1 MNVKTIALAY
11 CIENNNVAEALEK
24 QLSGVVDHIEHI
36 YGHKNQPDSPL
47 ADRLRPFTGPI
58 ILIVSDNFLKT
69 VSCMHR
75 GLQMLQ
81 DKRSQILPVII
92 DGQAYDETANK
103 MVKVI
108 THFDRVSD
116 IIQYI
121 NFWQDQ
127 YLDLRRQKR
136 HLKDIDEDVFNDHL
150 KVMRDISSEAGE
162 FLRVL
167 RSIPHLSLEQLE
179 ANDFDAFFRFVSAP
193 EAWDKFKRLRLQDR
207 MRQPAETTIV
217 EAPAA
222 IIEEPVAEHMPEER
236 FDTQTP
242 IEFELPSEQ
251 PGGEPAPAFEPT
263 QPAEEP
269 VLPIE
274 ALQSTPGESHTEE
287 LVAVTHET
295 GEVDEEDDELEDDTF
310 LGKASPQEL
319 TPELNDLI
327 QQSWQAAD
335 EGRTDEALN
344 RLANAIESHPQ
355 VADLRY
361 HYALMLAHNVQDHDT
376 AGKQLLQLLDL
387 DPENENAYF
396 LLAELK
402 EIDGN
407 FDQALLYYEKLAEKN
422 PAYPD
427 VYFRLGMLLANH
439 FEGSEVK
446 AAKAF
451 KKALKA
457 NPTHSDASYQY
468 ALLLGE
474 ALGKTRK
481 AAKYFQRTLDV
492 QPDHPFAWYD
502 LALLY
507 HQQGKFE
514 QAYEAY
520 QKASVNNPELKTPEN
535 DQAFYYEAPVSM
547 AIPAVASNINLEEHH
562 VIDALKNTISKLEEL
577 LRIREE
583 EAKQPEPEPEPE
595 PEPPAPKPGA
605 GKTVLITGA
614 TSGIGKATAERFAA
628 EGFRVIITG
637 RRYERLEALQNHL
650 HDTFDAEV
658 EKLCFDVREIQA
670 VQAAID
676 SLSGE
681 WADIDI
687 LINNAG
693 KAKGL
698 SPIYEGSLEHW
709 EEMIDTNIKGLLY
722 LTRAVTPGMVAR
734 GSGHVIN
741 LGSTAGKEVY
751 PKGNVYC
758 ATKFA
763 VDALTSAM
771 RIDLHT
777 HNVRVS
783 QVSPAHVEETEFALV
798 RFDGDAEKAKIY
810 SDFKPLSAS
819 DVADAIL
826 YIATRPPHVNI
837 LDITVQGTQQAS
849 STIIDR
855 SGREKYE

>member
-24 QLSGVVDHIEHI
+24 QLSGVIDRIEHF
-36 YGHKNQPDSPL
+36 YGNKNQPDTPL
-47 ADRLRPFTGPI
+47 ADQLRSYTGPV

-81 DKRSQILPVII
+81 DKRNQILPVII

-121 NFWQDQ
+121 NYWQDQ

-136 HLKDIDEDVFNDHL
+136 HLKDIDEDVFNEHL

-167 RSIPHLSLEQLE
+167 RSIPHLNFEQLE
-179 ANDFDAFFRFVSAP
+179 ANDYEAFFRFVSAP
-193 EAWDKFKRLRLQDR
+193 AAWDQFKRLRVQER
-207 MRQPAETTIV
+207 MRQPEPEMPAVAPVV
-217 EAPAA
+217 EVAP
-222 IIEEPVAEHMPEER
+222 EVLEVPTMPEER
-236 FDTQTP
+236 FDNQTP
-242 IEFELPSEQ
+242 VEFTTPADHLA
-251 PGGEPAPAFEPT
+251 GEPAPAL
-263 QPAEEP
+263 EENAVQLVEEAPP
-269 VLPIE
+269 VEEMLN
-274 ALQSTPGESHTEE
+274 TPGEAHVEEPATISHEIGE
-287 LVAVTHET
+287 L
-295 GEVDEEDDELEDDTF
+295 DEEEDELDEEA
-310 LGKASPQEL
+310 LIGQASPQEL
-319 TPELNDLI
+319 TPELNELI
-327 QQSWQAAD
+327 NLSWKSAD
-335 EGRTDEALN
+335 EGRTEEALH
-344 RLANAIESHPQ
+344 RMADAVASHPQ
-355 VADLRY
+355 VVDLRY
-361 HYALMLAHNVQDHDT
+361 HYALMLAHKTDNRSAAADQLR
-376 AGKQLLQLLDL
+376 QLLNV
-387 DPENENAYF
+387 DPDNDNAFF

-402 EIDGN
+402 EMDGS
-407 FDQALLYYEKLAEKN
+407 FDQALSLYEKLAEKN

-427 VYFRLGMLLANH
+427 IYFRLGALLANH
-439 FEGSEVK
+439 VAGSQTQ

-457 NPTHSDASYQY
+457 NPGNSDACYQY
-468 ALLLGE
+468 AVLLAESLD
-474 ALGKTRK
+474 KPKK
-481 AAKYFQRTLDV
+481 AAKYFRKTLELTP
-492 QPDHPFAWYD
+492 QHPFAWYD

-507 HQQGKFE
+507 HRQGKF
-514 QAYEAY
+514 QEAY
-520 QKASVNNPELKTPEN
+520 DAYLQAAANNPELKTPEN
-535 DQAFYYEAPVSM
+535 DQAFYYEAP
-547 AIPAVASNINLEEHH
+547 AEIPMPVAAANINLEEHH
-562 VIDALKNTISKLEEL
+562 VIDALKNTISRLEEL

-583 EAKQPEPEPEPE
+583 EAKQPEPEPEP
-595 PEPPAPKPGA
+595 PAPKPGQ
-605 GKTVLITGA
+605 GKTVLVTGA
-614 TSGIGKATAERFAA
+614 TSGIGKATAARFAD

-637 RRYERLEALQNHL
+637 RRYERLEATQKELQEA
-650 HDTFDAEV
+650 FGAEV
-658 EKLCFDVREIQA
+658 EKLCFDVRNVQA
-670 VQAAID
+670 VQAAIE
-676 SLSGE
+676 SLTGD
-681 WADIDI
+681 WAHIDI
-687 LINNAG
+687 LVNNAG

-698 SPIYEGSLEHW
+698 SPIHEGSLDHW

-722 LTRAVTPGMVAR
+722 LTRAVTPGMVTR

-741 LGSTAGKEVY
+741 VGSTAGKEVY

-771 RIDLHT
+771 RIDLHA

-798 RFDGDAEKAKIY
+798 RFDGDAEKANIY
-810 SDFKPLSAS
+810 SDFKPLSAA
-819 DVADAIL
+819 DVADAIV
-826 YIATRPPHVNI
+826 YMATRPAYVNI
-837 LDITVQGTQQAS
+837 LDITLQGTQQAS

-855 SGREKYE
+855 SGRGKYE